1 MRTVSRE
8 RVLESLLELSGR
20 SAPRSRAE
28 IIAKVLH
35 CALLVGEC
43 DGAAVMLSQGRR
55 TQRFT
60 MRRGSAIPDPVEQQM
75 VSADLARQLLA
86 YRHPL
91 PMPDAANDVRVRA
104 DDRCPGVEAGPALF
118 VPLRLRES
126 EPGYLAV
133 YRGRGAE
140 EFAITE
146 MRFVTLLAA
155 WAAGAFDNIRL
166 SESVE
171 KLAVT
176 DDLTQI
182 YNYRFLKSALRREI
196 KRAGRF
202 KQNLSILMIDVDNL
216 KQYNDRHGH
225 LRGSYLLREM
235 AKLLAQQ
242 VRSWDLVA
250 KYGGDE
256 FTIILP
262 QTAEDGALIAAE
274 RSRTAVEAYTFPLSA
289 RGAITV
295 SVGIACFPQDGETV
309 SDLIQSADRALYDAK
324 KNGRNRVERGRR
336 EAA

>member
-1 MRTVSRE
+1 MRTGSRE

-20 SAPRSRAE
+20 SAPRSRSE
-28 IIAKVLH
+28 IIAKLLH
-35 CALLVGEC
+35 CALMVAES

-60 MRRGSAIPDPVEQQM
+60 VRRGSALPDPVEHQL
-75 VSADLARQLLA
+75 VSGDLARQLLA
-86 YRHPL
+86 YGHPL
-91 PMPDAANDVRVRA
+91 PVPDAGSDVRVRP

-118 VPLRLRES
+118 VPLGLREG

-133 YRGRGAE
+133 YRGRGGTD
-140 EFAITE
+140 FRVTE
-146 MRFVTLLAA
+146 MRLVTLLAT
-155 WAAGAFDNIRL
+155 WASAAFDNVRL
-166 SESVE
+166 SENVE

-262 QTAEDGALIAAE
+262 QTVEEGALIAAE
-274 RSRTAVEAYTFPLSA
+274 RSRTAVASYTFPLA
-289 RGAITV
+289 AKGEITV

-309 SDLIQSADRALYDAK
+309 ADLIQSADRALYIAK
-324 KNGRNRVERGRR
+324 QKGRNRVEGRR
-336 EAA
+336 AAA

>member
-20 SAPRSRAE
+20 SAPRSRSE
-28 IIAKVLH
+28 IIAKLLH
-35 CALLVGEC
+35 CALLVGES

-60 MRRGSAIPDPVEQQM
+60 MRRGSALPDPVEHQM
-75 VSADLARQLLA
+75 VSGELARQLQA
-86 YRHPL
+86 YGHPL
-91 PMPDAANDVRVRA
+91 PLPDASTDVRVRP

-118 VPLRLRES
+118 VPVRLRES

-133 YRGRGAE
+133 YRGRGGVDYR
-140 EFAITE
+140 ITE
-146 MRFVTLLAA
+146 MRLVTLLAT
-155 WAAGAFDNIRL
+155 WATAAFDNIRL

-182 YNYRFLKSALRREI
+182 YNYRFLKTALRREI

-274 RSRTAVEAYTFPLSA
+274 RSRTAVHSYTFPLA
-289 RGAITV
+289 AKGEITV
-295 SVGIACFPQDGETV
+295 SVGIACYPIDGETV
-309 SDLIQSADRALYDAK
+309 SDLIQSADRALYVAK
-324 KNGRNRVERGRR
+324 KKGRNRVERQR

>member
-28 IIAKVLH
+28 IIAKLLH
-35 CALLVGEC
+35 CALLVGEG
-43 DGAAVMLSQGRR
+43 DGAAVMVSHGRR

-60 MRRGSAIPDPVEQQM
+60 MRRGSALPDPVEHQM
-75 VSADLARQLLA
+75 VSGELARQLQA
-86 YRHPL
+86 YGHPL
-91 PMPDAANDVRVRA
+91 PMPDASTDVRVRP

-118 VPLRLRES
+118 VPLRLREN

-133 YRGRGAE
+133 YRGRGGV
-140 EFAITE
+140 EFRVTE
-146 MRFVTLLAA
+146 MRLVTLLAS
-155 WAAGAFDNIRL
+155 WAAAAFDNVRL

-182 YNYRFLKSALRREI
+182 YNFRFLKTALRREI

-202 KQNLSILMIDVDNL
+202 RQNLSILMIDVDNL

-235 AKLLAQQ
+235 AQLLAQQ

-274 RSRTAVEAYTFPLSA
+274 RSRTAVESYTFPLA
-289 RGAITV
+289 AKGEITV

-309 SDLIQSADRALYDAK
+309 SDLIQSADRALYVAK
-324 KNGRNRVERGRR
+324 KNGRNRVERRR
-336 EAA
+336 QAA